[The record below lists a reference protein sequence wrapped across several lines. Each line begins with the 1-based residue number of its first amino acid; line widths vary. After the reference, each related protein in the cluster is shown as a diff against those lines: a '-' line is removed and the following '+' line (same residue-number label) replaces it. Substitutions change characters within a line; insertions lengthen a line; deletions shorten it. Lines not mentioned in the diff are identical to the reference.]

1 MATVSFEDFYE
12 VPDLNFDIERLRKD
26 LDKILMNKRFKS
38 PGVTHFGAIS
48 INQIPNDENSIK
60 GNNVRGRYWTIADDT
75 GKEVSRDI
83 DIDEAKYTQLVPEFE
98 KTYFQEVY
106 EALRKRFKL
115 GRVRLLLKEPRS
127 TLSWHKD
134 PECRLHVPIITN
146 KGCSMVIENVAKHL
160 PADGNVWITN
170 NTKYHNFFNGGE
182 QARIHLVACVLESPF
197 KN

>member
-1 MATVSFEDFYE
+1 MKSKKF
-12 VPDLNFDIERLRKD
+12 N
-26 LDKILMNKRFKS
+26 S
-38 PGVTHFGAIS
+38 PGITHFGAIPL
-48 INQIPNDENSIK
+48 NQIPNDKSSIE
-60 GNNVRGRYWTIADDT
+60 GSNIRGKYWTIADDT
-75 GKEVSRDI
+75 GKEVSRDV
-83 DIDEAKYTQLVPEFE
+83 DIDESKYTQLIPEFE
-98 KTYFQEVY
+98 NTYFEKVY
-106 EALRKRFKL
+106 KVLRKRFKL

-160 PADGNVWITN
+160 PADGKVWITN

-197 KN
+197 KR

>member
-1 MATVSFEDFYE
+1 MATTSFEDFFE
-12 VPDLNFDIERLRKD
+12 VPDLNFDIARLRKD
-26 LDKILMNKRFKS
+26 LDEILKNKKFMS

-60 GNNVRGRYWTIADDT
+60 GNNVRGKYWTIADDT

-83 DIDEAKYTQLVPEFE
+83 DIDESKYTQLVPEFE
-98 KTYFQEVY
+98 KTYFKEVY
-106 EALRKRFKL
+106 EVLRKKFKL

-160 PADGNVWITN
+160 PADGKVWITN

>member
-1 MATVSFEDFYE
+1 MVKTSFEDFYE
-12 VPDLNFDIERLRKD
+12 VPNLNFDISKLRED
-26 LDKILMNKRFKS
+26 LEKILKNKKFNS
-38 PGVTHFGAIS
+38 PGVSHFGAIS
-48 INQIPNDENSIK
+48 INQIPNDESSIK
-60 GNNVRGRYWTIADDT
+60 GNNIRGRYWTIADDS
-75 GKEVSRDI
+75 GKEVCRDI
-83 DIDEAKYTQLVPEFE
+83 DIDESKYTQLVPEFE
-98 KTYFQEVY
+98 KTYFKEVY
-106 EALRKRFKL
+106 ETLSKKFKL

-160 PADGNVWITN
+160 PADGKVWITN

-197 KN
+197 EK

>member
-1 MATVSFEDFYE
+1 MVSVNFEDFYE
-12 VPDLNFDIERLRKD
+12 VPNLNFDIAKLKED
-26 LDKILMNKRFKS
+26 LDKILKNKRFNS
-38 PGVTHFGAIS
+38 PGVTHFGAIP
-48 INQIPNDENSIK
+48 INQIPNDESSIT
-60 GNNVRGRYWTIADDT
+60 GNNIRGKYWTIADDT
-75 GKEVSRDI
+75 GKEVSRDV
-83 DIDEAKYTQLVPEFE
+83 DIDESKYTELVPEFE
-98 KTYFQEVY
+98 KTYFKEVF
-106 EALRKRFKL
+106 ETLKKRFKL

-160 PADGNVWITN
+160 PADGKVWITN

-182 QARIHLVACVLESPF
+182 QARIHLVACVLDSPF